1 MTVHQ
6 PQGHLP
12 HRRRRRSARYVR
24 GTSPGTLLRR
34 RTEFPNA
41 RGHLLP
47 AELASGPNIPAHT
60 NTIQTGKMAGAP
72 ESVGFSPLLDAAG
85 TEGRTSVPA
94 TSPEDV
100 RVRCTSKRA
109 VTEVLELC
117 GRFVQQLGDA
127 LPEEIR
133 EPALRDVQWV
143 RAQ

>member
-1 MTVHQ
+1 M
-6 PQGHLP
+6 
-12 HRRRRRSARYVR
+12 
-24 GTSPGTLLRR
+24 
-34 RTEFPNA
+34 
-41 RGHLLP
+41 
-47 AELASGPNIPAHT
+47 
-60 NTIQTGKMAGAP
+60 
-72 ESVGFSPLLDAAG
+72 GFSPPLDAASVAG
-85 TEGRTSVPA
+85 TEGGNSVPA
-94 TSPEDV
+94 TSPEDF